1 MATGES
7 GTTRAKG
14 LSQTQRAVQE
24 LRHLI
29 LTNRLPAGSNHL
41 ESELAEQL
49 GMSRT
54 PVREATL
61 VLETQGL
68 LKVRPRRGVQISSLS
83 AKDMEEI
90 YQVLTELE
98 SLAAELVARR
108 AFGEERFAPL
118 VAAMEDMEAAITAE
132 DREAW
137 ARADERFHAE
147 LVSLAGNGRII
158 AIVSAFNDQVSRAR
172 ALTLYIRPLP
182 EDSLRDHRAL
192 LDALRSGDAA
202 AARDI
207 HRTHRIKA
215 QHMMVDLLR
224 KHGFHSV

>member
-1 MATGES
+1 MGQTEGS
-7 GTTRAKG
+7 GTRSKG
-14 LSQTQRAVQE
+14 LSQTQRAVHE

-41 ESELAEQL
+41 ESELAAQL

-98 SLAAELVARR
+98 SLAAELVALS
-108 AFGEERFAPL
+108 GPSDETLAPL
-118 VAAMEDMEAAITAE
+118 EAATLDMEAAIAAE

-137 ARADERFHAE
+137 AAADERFHRE
-147 LVSLAGNGRII
+147 LVSLAGNGRIS

-182 EDSLRDHRAL
+182 EESLRDHRAL
-192 LDALRSGDAA
+192 LDALRTGDAA
-202 AARDI
+202 AARDV

-224 KHGFHSV
+224 RHGFHSV